1 MINHN
6 KNLSTDKFEEKMKLA
21 RGLVNTDN
29 RELVKERRRQRI
41 INWENRLLDS
51 YKNLIIPEKLLNKLI
66 LEKKNNIPIR
76 LFLFDSFENSYE
88 RKCKAFQIA
97 KSLIWLGYS
106 NKNVEILDLG
116 FLFDNQLDWGDKS
129 EFYSKINNS
138 SLKLLILT
146 DFRIQKTN
154 IKSSDLEMFWSRI
167 FTLLSNNPNL
177 DLIITSSDTSSK
189 IDLEVNKENNIKIGE
204 IASSENFLKTKLKEL
219 IKIYKFKELKK
230 INNKMID
237 NNSLEGSKEEAIKSL
252 SIFKQFK

>member
-1 MINHN
+1 M
-6 KNLSTDKFEEKMKLA
+6 
-21 RGLVNTDN
+21 
-29 RELVKERRRQRI
+29 
-41 INWENRLLDS
+41 
-51 YKNLIIPEKLLNKLI
+51 
-66 LEKKNNIPIR
+66 
-76 LFLFDSFENSYE
+76 
-88 RKCKAFQIA
+88 
-97 KSLIWLGYS
+97 
-106 NKNVEILDLG
+106 
-116 FLFDNQLDWGDKS
+116 
-129 EFYSKINNS
+129 
-138 SLKLLILT
+138 ILT

-219 IKIYKFKELKK
+219 IKIYQFKELKK